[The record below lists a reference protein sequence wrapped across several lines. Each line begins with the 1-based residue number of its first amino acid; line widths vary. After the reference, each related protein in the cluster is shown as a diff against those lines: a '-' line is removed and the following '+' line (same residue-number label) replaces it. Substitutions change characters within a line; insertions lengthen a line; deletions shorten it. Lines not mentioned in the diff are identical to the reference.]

1 MGVTDP
7 DLAGPVAPPREDHP
21 APVRDQTPAQPR
33 QPPGPEPR
41 PPRRRRWPRRLL
53 RGGLAL
59 LVIAGATLAS
69 AELATPPVTT
79 APALVTAIDRAH
91 HSEPISVDP
100 SWRVARA
107 IVAAEDAGFYANHG
121 IDLGGMVRGLWGKLT
136 GRDLGGST
144 ITEQLAKAI
153 YESGRTDLVARVA
166 EVALAL
172 KLEGHYG
179 KQAILSM
186 YMSAIYY
193 GHGFYGVLA
202 ASEGYFGLPPGR
214 LSWGQAALLAGLP
227 QAPSLLDPLRHLSLA
242 RERQGYVLGR
252 LVANGVLSRA
262 KAGAAARAPLGLR

>member
-7 DLAGPVAPPREDHP
+7 DLAGTLALPRAEDPGPAPDQPSTPHPEQGPPR
-21 APVRDQTPAQPR
+21 
-33 QPPGPEPR
+33 G
-41 PPRRRRWPRRLL
+41 RRRWPRRLL

-59 LVIAGATLAS
+59 LVVAGAILAS
-69 AELATPPVTT
+69 AEIATPQVTS

-91 HSEPISVDP
+91 HSEPVSVEP

-107 IVAAEDAGFYANHG
+107 IVAAEDAGFYGNHG
-121 IDLGGMVRGLWGKLT
+121 IDVPGVIRGLWGRLT
-136 GRDLGGST
+136 GHDLGGST

-153 YESGRTDLVARVA
+153 YENGQTGLVDRVA

-179 KQAILSM
+179 KDAILSM

-227 QAPSLLDPLRHLSLA
+227 QAPSLLDPLRHLAIA
-242 RERQGYVLGR
+242 RERQGYVLNR
-252 LVANGVLSRA
+252 LVATGVLSRSR
-262 KAGAAARAPLGLR
+262 AAAAERAPLGLR